1 MDDDNVGGDDINE
14 NDDNGEREDCQM
26 QVIPSTPLIIHI
38 NNNDKNKTG
47 AGDGVE
53 NGGVELDDIADTPE
67 MKSST
72 LDVYIE

>member
-1 MDDDNVGGDDINE
+1 MDDDNVGGGDIND
-14 NDDNGEREDCQM
+14 NDDNGDREDCQM

-47 AGDGVE
+47 AGGVE